1 MRFFLVISDRY
12 AVVTR
17 YQTALVFAMVA
28 SRLTTT
34 VVTQA
39 EGAGRGTSHTS
50 GITVSRL
57 VRLTLPLDIRAS
69 DLTTILIISST
80 PRVAKRPQTKTRL

>member
-1 MRFFLVISDRY
+1 MRFFLVLSDRY

-17 YQTALVFAMVA
+17 YQTALVFAIEA
-28 SRLTTT
+28 SRLANT

-57 VRLTLPLDIRAS
+57 VRLTLSLDIRAS
-69 DLTTILIISST
+69 DLTTILIIPST
-80 PRVAKRPQTKTRL
+80 LRIAKLPQTKIRL